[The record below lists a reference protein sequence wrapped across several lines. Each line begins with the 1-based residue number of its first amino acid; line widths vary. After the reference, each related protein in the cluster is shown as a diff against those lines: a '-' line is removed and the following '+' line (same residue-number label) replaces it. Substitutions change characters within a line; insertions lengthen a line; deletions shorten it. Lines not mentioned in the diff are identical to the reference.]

1 MWWLPS
7 VIHPFSRV
15 PVIREFSIK
24 WLSDRNQ
31 IIIHNRIQT
40 VEYNFENLYKEQ
52 EYRRR
57 PWVRIMED
65 KSEGEILTTY
75 KMKYVSQAK
84 ETGKPWYIWGAK
96 RRLISLGH
104 SKG

>member
-1 MWWLPS
+1 
-7 VIHPFSRV
+7 
-15 PVIREFSIK
+15 
-24 WLSDRNQ
+24 
-31 IIIHNRIQT
+31 
-40 VEYNFENLYKEQ
+40 
-52 EYRRR
+52 
-57 PWVRIMED
+57 MED

-84 ETGKPWYIWGAK
+84 ETGKPWYIGGAK